1 MLALSEILAYIL
13 AADGPPEQLARVR
26 WPMHQ
31 ALRELTEEAGRIGQ
45 LDLVGAAL
53 EFRPSPDGGYSV
65 TGADRALEELMRS
78 SVLRVDGEMRQARLC
93 VDPDALTSLRRKLMR
108 LPPEQVRL
116 YRRAGARWAALAST
130 AAKNRSTALRS
141 SGSTVA
147 SSTPN
152 RAKLAAC
159 ETAW

>member
-1 MLALSEILAYIL
+1 
-13 AADGPPEQLARVR
+13 
-26 WPMHQ
+26 MHK
-31 ALRELTEEAGRIGQ
+31 ALRELAEEAGRTGN
-45 LDLVGAAL
+45 LGLLGAAL
-53 EFRPSPDGGYSV
+53 EFRPSGDGGLSV
-65 TGADRALEELMRS
+65 RAADRALDELVRS
-78 SVLRVDGEMRQARLC
+78 SVLRVDGEMRDARLC
-93 VDPDALTSLRRKLMR
+93 LDPDAAVSLRRELMS

-130 AAKNRSTALRS
+130 AAKNRSMALRS